1 MIPLSELLLFAG
13 ACFLLV
19 ITPGPNMLYLISRS
33 VCQGRAAGVISLCG
47 VMAGFGVHMLGAA
60 IGLAA
65 VVMAIPIAFAAL
77 KWGGA
82 LYLAW
87 LAYETL
93 KPGAQS
99 PFVTTNLPPDSPRK
113 LFMMG
118 YIINILNPKV
128 AMFYIALFPQFIDP
142 ARGSVFIQSM
152 ILGMTQSCISF
163 VLDLAITLSAAT
175 IAQWF
180 AHNPKWLAMQ
190 RYVMGFVLAALAIRI
205 MLEPQRL

>member
-1 MIPLSELLLFAG
+1 
-13 ACFLLV
+13 
-19 ITPGPNMLYLISRS
+19 
-33 VCQGRAAGVISLCG
+33 
-47 VMAGFGVHMLGAA
+47 
-60 IGLAA
+60 
-65 VVMAIPIAFAAL
+65 
-77 KWGGA
+77 
-82 LYLAW
+82 
-87 LAYETL
+87 
-93 KPGAQS
+93 
-99 PFVTTNLPPDSPRK
+99 
-113 LFMMG
+113 
-118 YIINILNPKV
+118 
-128 AMFYIALFPQFIDP
+128 MFYIALFPQFIDP